1 MRSPAH
7 EVTVPRAS
15 AALVACAAL
24 AACIGLVAC
33 SGPPPPLAAPRP
45 ATSSPVAPPPVREV
59 VFGVDRLTGGFNPH
73 TLADLTPVSEAVATM
88 LLPSAFHQKPSGQ
101 WVLDRA
107 LLTSAEVTNTAPFTV
122 TYRIRRNAQWSDTTP
137 IAAEDFGYLAG
148 QMRTQP
154 GVVDSAGYQLIDQVI
169 SRDGGKTAE
178 VVFHRPYAGW
188 RTLFHNLLP
197 AHLLKDAP
205 GGWSKALDDGVP
217 VSGGPFAMT
226 SLDRSRGE
234 MVLERNDRYWDTPT
248 ELGRIRFRQGSEG
261 AVVDAL
267 HTGGMQGALFGRP
280 NAITESLLRA
290 ANLEVSPV
298 VVPQPVLVSVLL
310 RPASQV
316 LSDQR
321 MRTAVAAVLDRPALI
336 ATGVAS
342 GPSSALRA
350 DSEVL
355 APSAPGYRATAPAAG
370 VPVAPD
376 PDTARRLLT
385 DAGYTRGPTGWER
398 AGQPLRLV
406 VAAPADREPYGTL
419 AARVVDQLRAAGI
432 GAELREVD
440 PDELFGALLGPST
453 DAATPRSGTSRL
465 SAPAVPVAGVD
476 KPGVDIPGVDIA
488 VLPQPAAG
496 HPATQLES
504 WYGCPLVVPARLAPS
519 PPNPA
524 QLCDLDLQPMIE
536 RALTQ
541 NDPAGIVSPT
551 IEAAMWERAV
561 TIPLYQPASLLI
573 TTKQLPGATPGTP
586 LEGPLDGAARWQ
598 LRQTP
603 GGFP

>member
-1 MRSPAH
+1 MSPVRRPSRAH
-7 EVTVPRAS
+7 KVVTALLAG
-15 AALVACAAL
+15 AAIVACTPQPHPR
-24 AACIGLVAC
+24 V
-33 SGPPPPLAAPRP
+33 APRP
-45 ATSSPVAPPPVREV
+45 AASLPDAPPPPREV
-59 VFGVDRLTGGFNPH
+59 VLGVDQLIGGFNPH
-73 TLADLTPVSEAVATM
+73 TLADLTPVSEAVAGL
-88 LLPSAFHQKPSGQ
+88 LLPSAFHQKPTGQ
-101 WVLDRA
+101 WVLDQA
-107 LLTSAEVTNTAPFTV
+107 LLTSAEITNTAPFTI
-122 TYRIRRNAQWSDTTP
+122 TYRIRRNAQWSDVTP
-137 IAAEDFGYLAG
+137 IAAEDFGYLAA

-154 GVVDSAGYQLIDQVI
+154 GAVDSAGYQLIDQVI

-178 VVFHRPYAGW
+178 VIFHRPYAGW

-205 GGWSKALDDGVP
+205 GGWSKALDEGIP

-226 SLDRSRGE
+226 SVDRSRGE

-248 ELGRIRFRQGSEG
+248 ELGRIRFRQGSEA
-261 AVVDAL
+261 AVIDAL
-267 HTGGMQGALFGRP
+267 RSGGVQGALFGRP
-280 NAITESLLRA
+280 DAITESLLRA
-290 ANLEVSPV
+290 ANLDVSPV

-310 RPASQV
+310 RPASRV

-342 GPSSALRA
+342 GPSSALQA
-350 DSEVL
+350 DSQVL
-355 APSAPGYRATAPAAG
+355 APSVPGYHPSAPAAG

-385 DAGYTRGPTGWER
+385 AAGYTRGAAGWER

-406 VAAPADREPYGTL
+406 VAAPANREPYGTL
-419 AARVVDQLRAAGI
+419 AARVVDQLRTAGI

-440 PDELFGALLGPST
+440 PDELFGVQLGPSVG
-453 DAATPRSGTSRL
+453 A
-465 SAPAVPVAGVD
+465 AVPGGGTVQQSASAVTT
-476 KPGVDIPGVDIA
+476 PGVDTAGVDIA

-496 HPATQLES
+496 HPATQMES
-504 WYGCPLVVPARLAPS
+504 WYGCPLVVPARSAPA

-524 QLCDLDLQPMIE
+524 QFCDLALQPMIE

-541 NDPAGIVSPT
+541 NDPADTVSPT
-551 IEAAMWERAV
+551 VETALWERAV

-573 TTKQLPGATPGTP
+573 TTSQLPDVAPGTP
-586 LEGPLDGAARWQ
+586 LEGPLDGSARWQ
-598 LRQTP
+598 LRP
-603 GGFP
+603 